1 MTGKNQM
8 NIHSKIQ
15 WLLVILLF
23 TGNSQADILL
33 TSENLN
39 TSLKQM
45 QRLQQSENNNSAN
58 SDEQYQLGVEASAL
72 AKLLTAEVIGHGAE
86 QESLITLALQRCAE
100 LNVNIRW
107 FGRLK
112 RFFYDGDGYKE
123 YLDSF
128 PNGEH
133 IADATFQL
141 LELGYYLSETTG
153 PESLAASILKM
164 EDFLGRYPDF
174 EQISE
179 VELYL
184 AINYRDLWR
193 QYRDNEDSETV
204 NKQMEKTRL
213 QFEYIIEKYEGK
225 DKGDIAKRLL
235 DRFNKDVEKN
245 SKL

>member
-1 MTGKNQM
+1 M
-8 NIHSKIQ
+8 NIHSKMP

-23 TGNSQADILL
+23 IGNSQADILL

-45 QRLQQSENNNSAN
+45 QRLQLQLQENGNQTNT
-58 SDEQYQLGVEASAL
+58 DEYYQLGATASAL

-86 QESLITLALQRCAE
+86 QESLINLALQRSAE
-100 LNVNIRW
+100 MDVKIRW

-112 RFFYDGDGYKE
+112 RFFYNGDAYE
-123 YLDSF
+123 QYLENST
-128 PNGEH
+128 NGEH
-133 IADATFQL
+133 VADSTFQL
-141 LELGYYLSETTG
+141 LEMDYYLSEATG
-153 PESLAASILKM
+153 TDSLAASILKM
-164 EDFLGRYPDF
+164 EIFLERYPDF

-193 QYRDNEDSETV
+193 QYRDNEKIETV
-204 NKQMEKTRL
+204 NKQVEKTQQ
-213 QFEYIIEKYEGK
+213 QFEYIIGKYQGK

-235 DRFNKDVEKN
+235 DRFLADVDKQ
-245 SKL
+245 KPL